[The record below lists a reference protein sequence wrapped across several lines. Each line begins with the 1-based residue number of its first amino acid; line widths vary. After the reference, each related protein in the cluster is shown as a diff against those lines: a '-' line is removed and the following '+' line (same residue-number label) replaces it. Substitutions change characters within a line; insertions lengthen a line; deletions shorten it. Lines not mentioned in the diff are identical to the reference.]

1 MSQSFDFKAPDF
13 FTTGTVGPP
22 GQRVFYLQAR
32 EDGVVLTLKVEKEQ
46 VGALAEYVAG
56 LLAKLPGAARAQPV
70 SRDLALLEPFTP
82 AWPVRSLA
90 VGYDE
95 SRDRVVI
102 MAEEELREDEEE
114 RDEQAGEAPEGAEAP
129 EATERASA
137 RVAVSRA
144 QAMVFVER
152 ARALVK
158 AGRPTC
164 PICSRPINPDGH
176 ICPRQNGARRN
187 AT

>member
-1 MSQSFDFKAPDF
+1 MSESFDFKAPDF

-32 EDGVVLTLKVEKEQ
+32 EGGVVLTLKVEKEQ

-56 LLAKLPGAARAQPV
+56 LLAKLPAAAARPEPV

-102 MAEEELREDEEE
+102 VAEEELREDDEEE
-114 RDEQAGEAPEGAEAP
+114 EEQEHQREEAAAD
-129 EATERASA
+129 RASA
-137 RVAVSRA
+137 RVTVSRA
-144 QAMVFVER
+144 QAMAFVER
-152 ARALVK
+152 ARALVR

-164 PICSRPINPDGH
+164 PFCSRPMNPEGH
-176 ICPRQNGARRN
+176 ICPRQNGASRD
-187 AT
+187 

>member
-1 MSQSFDFKAPDF
+1 MSQSFDLKTPDF

-32 EDGVVLTLKVEKEQ
+32 EGGVVLTLKVEKEQ
-46 VGALAEYVAG
+46 IGALAEYVAG
-56 LLAKLPGAARAQPV
+56 LLAKLPGAARAEPV

-102 MAEEELREDEEE
+102 VVEEELREDEEDP
-114 RDEQAGEAPEGAEAP
+114 DEQAGEAAET
-129 EATERASA
+129 TERASA

-144 QAMVFVER
+144 QAMAFVDR

-158 AGRPTC
+158 AGRPSC
-164 PICSRPINPDGH
+164 PICSRPMNPDGH
-176 ICPRQNGARRN
+176 ICPRQNGARRDS
-187 AT
+187 T

>member
-1 MSQSFDFKAPDF
+1 MSQSFDFKTPDF

-32 EDGVVLTLKVEKEQ
+32 EGGVVLTLKVEKEQ

-56 LLAKLPGAARAQPV
+56 LLAKLPGAARTAAA

-102 MAEEELREDEEE
+102 VAEEDLREDQEDP
-114 RDEQAGEAPEGAEAP
+114 DELAREPAETPET
-129 EATERASA
+129 TERASA

-144 QAMVFVER
+144 QALAFVER

-164 PICSRPINPDGH
+164 PICSRPMDPDGH
-176 ICPRQNGARRN
+176 VCPRQNGARRN
-187 AT
+187 ST

>member
-1 MSQSFDFKAPDF
+1 MSQSFDFKTPDF

-32 EDGVVLTLKVEKEQ
+32 EAGVVLTLKVEKEQ
-46 VGALAEYVAG
+46 IGALAEYVAG
-56 LLAKLPGAARAQPV
+56 LLAKLPGTTRGAPV

-102 MAEEELREDEEE
+102 VAEEELREDEDDPEE
-114 RDEQAGEAPEGAEAP
+114 PAREPGETPETA
-129 EATERASA
+129 ERASA

-144 QAMVFVER
+144 QAMAFIER

-164 PICSRPINPDGH
+164 PICSRPMDPDGH

-187 AT
+187 AS